1 MAEQIADVVK
11 AEIES
16 IAARLRPQAIESP
29 TRRCCE
35 GSGIVVEEDESV
47 TPRKRVAKP
56 CGCLF
61 SRVRAQQLGERF
73 TGAQFERLERDAA
86 AVGVMLHQSIL
97 TARDRMA
104 AEPTQSYFLYGE
116 YGAWKT
122 YLAAA
127 QFNALLEHYG
137 PWPRVRFIADQD
149 LARALR
155 DEELGNPGRIALSV
169 DDIQA
174 GRILHLFI
182 DDLGKR
188 SATAFIRSSYF
199 HLVNAVFLAHRKRGL
214 TITSNY
220 SLEEIAYAA
229 DGSEVHDPGLI
240 RRIDEICTVL
250 RVTGGEP

>member
-1 MAEQIADVVK
+1 MTGSIAGAVK

-16 IAARLRPQAIESP
+16 IAARLILQAAEGP
-29 TRRCCE
+29 PRCCE

-47 TPRKRVAKP
+47 TPRKRVARP

-61 SRVRAQQLGERF
+61 GRVRTQQLGERF
-73 TGAQFERLERDAA
+73 ADARFERLENDAA
-86 AVGVMLHQSIL
+86 EVGTNLHSSIL
-97 TARDRMA
+97 AARDCMA
-104 AEPTQSYFLYGE
+104 AEPVQSYFLCGE
-116 YGAWKT
+116 YGTWKT

-127 QFNALLEHYG
+127 QFNALLEFYG
-137 PWPRVRFIADQD
+137 PWPRVRFIVDQD

-169 DDIQA
+169 DDIRS

-188 SATAFIRSSYF
+188 NITEFIRSSYF
-199 HLVNAVFLAHRKRGL
+199 YLVNAVFLAHRERGL

-220 SLEEIAYAA
+220 SLKEIAYAA

-250 RVTGGEP
+250 RVTGGRP